1 MQRMMILIGHF
12 FAASLLTFLLA
23 SIVHSQFVIHALIS
37 IDIEV
42 TWLDRLNMTLQ
53 DLQGLFPT
61 LGPIIS
67 FSLLCGFLLVA
78 LLKKFKP
85 STNQYNYVLLPLA
98 GGVALWLMIIAM
110 HPIMNITLIASAR
123 SSAGIAS
130 LSVCGVIGGWLFWRL
145 RSGQA
150 LLKVEA

>member
-1 MQRMMILIGHF
+1 MQRVMILIGHF

-23 SIVHSQFVIHALIS
+23 SIVHSQFVIHALIA
-37 IDIEV
+37 INIEV

-67 FSLLCGFLLVA
+67 FSLLCGFLLVT
-78 LLKKFKP
+78 LLNKLSKDSQQF
-85 STNQYNYVLLPLA
+85 NAILLPIA
-98 GGVALWLMIIAM
+98 GGVALWLMIFAM
-110 HPIMNITLIASAR
+110 HPIMNITVIASAR

-130 LSVCGVIGGWLFWRL
+130 LSVCGAIGGWLFGRL
-145 RSGQA
+145 RREQT
-150 LLKVEA
+150 LR

>member
-1 MQRMMILIGHF
+1 MQRIMILIGHF

-23 SIVHSQFVIHALIS
+23 SIVHSQFVIHALVA

-42 TWLDRLNMTLQ
+42 SYLDRLGMTIQ
-53 DLQGLFPT
+53 DIQGLFPT

-67 FSLLCGFLLVA
+67 FSLLCGFLLVT
-78 LLKKFKP
+78 LLNKFKP
-85 STNQYNYVLLPLA
+85 SANQYNYLLLPLA

-123 SSAGIAS
+123 SSAGIMS
-130 LSVCGVIGGWLFWRL
+130 LSMCGVLGGWVFWRL
-145 RSGQA
+145 R
-150 LLKVEA
+150 